1 MKHQPWDP
9 FTANANEAAVS
20 MVAKDAATDW
30 QNDLLVL
37 SAFIQG
43 FSEQIAEVL
52 SEHQA
57 SGPLPCGQSKP

>member
-9 FTANANEAAVS
+9 FTANANEAADGM
-20 MVAKDAATDW
+20 MVEDTAADW

-43 FSEQIAEVL
+43 FSEQIAEAL
-52 SEHQA
+52 SEPQA
-57 SGPLPCGQSKP
+57 PGPLPCGQSKP

>member
-9 FTANANEAAVS
+9 FTANANEADGS
-20 MVAKDAATDW
+20 MTAEDAATDW

-43 FSEQIAEVL
+43 FSEQIAEAL
-52 SEHQA
+52 SEPQA
-57 SGPLPCGQSKP
+57 PGPLPCGQSKP